1 MKTKLFLTV
10 LSIAVILMSGC
21 VKDEIYVGP
30 PTIAGVT
37 INPMAPGATDEV
49 IVTAQISDLK
59 GISSAKLFYKI
70 GSGSFISVDMTA
82 GTPASTYT
90 AIIPTQPLSTVVAYY
105 LQATN
110 VSNLTAVYPANAPTS
125 TSGYTVGA
133 PAIVINEVFSRGV
146 VSDPDW
152 IELYNSSNT
161 AVDISGYK
169 IYDAGGHDATKPK
182 MVIPAS
188 TTMAGKG
195 YYVIVVD
202 DAATANPTGSNFGL
216 SSTGDE
222 VWLESAA
229 GFVID
234 NVPIPA
240 IPIATNSYGRK
251 PDGSATF
258 EILTTVTKNAPNSA
272 TSATITG
279 LAILPLAPKA
289 ADVVTVSAT
298 VTDAQGLSSVKLW
311 YKIGAGTYASL
322 TMTAVANVYSGVIP
336 AQAAGS
342 VVSYYLEAI
351 NSVPLTSYSPET
363 APTTAA
369 TYTVASP
376 PVITGL
382 AKNPVVPGATDPV
395 VVSATITDA
404 VGFGTVKL
412 YYKVGAGSYSPITMT
427 ATGNVY
433 SATIPAQVATSIISY
448 YVEAINTVPLTSY
461 APATAPATP
470 ATYTV
475 SSLSSITGMAITP
488 TVPTPSDIVT
498 VSATITDIQGISV
511 SKLYYKIGA
520 GSYTSLTMTAVG
532 DVYSA
537 NIPAQVAGTVVSYYI
552 EVTNVSSLKT
562 YAPATAPATA
572 STYTVAGSPVIS
584 LMGKT
589 PSTPTSL
596 DQVTVSATVTGMIPT
611 GTVKLFYAI
620 GTGSYTELAMTP
632 VGDVYSAI
640 IPQQPAPST
649 ISYYI
654 EAKNSAS
661 LVTVLPAGAPT
672 TPDTYS
678 ILGPLVLNEVCG
690 SQIPDDDWVEFY
702 NSSGAELDISGFKII
717 KDGATTIWTA
727 PAGTKIAANG
737 YAVVP
742 TLVSEG
748 YGLLTA
754 GVSNTKAVKLEL
766 KTAGDVLLSF
776 IQKTASNLG
785 GASGHTT
792 GGSYARIP
800 NATGDWTVTTACTRG
815 TTNPSSK

>member
-1 MKTKLFLTV
+1 MKTKLFYTL
-10 LSIAVILMSGC
+10 LSIGLVLISGC
-21 VKDEIYVGP
+21 VKDEIPVIP
-30 PTIAGVT
+30 PTITGVT
-37 INPMAPGATDEV
+37 ISPLAPGATDEV
-49 IVTAQISDLK
+49 TVSALISDLK
-59 GISSAKLFYKI
+59 GVSEAKLFYKI
-70 GSGSFISVDMTA
+70 GTAAYVSVDMA
-82 GTPASTYT
+82 VGDTYT
-90 AIIPTQPLSTVVAYY
+90 GKIPANPLNTVISYY
-105 LQATN
+105 IQAKN
-110 VSNLTAVYPANAPTS
+110 VNNLTSVYPKTAPTAVNA
-125 TSGYTVGA
+125 YTVGA
-133 PAIVINEVFSRGV
+133 PAIVINELFSRGV
-146 VSDPDW
+146 VGDPDW

-169 IYDAGGHDATKPK
+169 IYDAGGQGGGIPK
-182 MVIPAS
+182 MAYPAG
-188 TTMAGKG
+188 TIIAAKG
-195 YYVIVVD
+195 YFTLVVD
-202 DAATANPTGSNFGL
+202 DAATANPTGSKFGL

-234 NVPIPA
+234 NVVIPA
-240 IPIATNSYGRK
+240 IPILTNSYGRK
-251 PDGSATF
+251 PDGTATW
-258 EILTTVTKNAPNSA
+258 EILTTITKNAPNSA
-272 TSATITG
+272 TAATITG
-279 LAILPLAPKA
+279 MAILPLAPKA
-289 ADVVTVSAT
+289 ADAVTVSAT

-311 YKIGAGTYASL
+311 YKIGAGTYTSV
-322 TMTAVANVYSGVIP
+322 TMTVAANVYSGVIP

-342 VVSYYLEAI
+342 EVSYYIEAT
-351 NSVPLTSYSPET
+351 NTLTLKTYAPIT
-363 APTTAA
+363 APTTGA

-376 PVITGL
+376 PAISGL
-382 AKNPVVPGATDPV
+382 AINPATPGATDAV
-395 VVSATITDA
+395 VVSATVTDA

-412 YYKVGAGSYSPITMT
+412 YYKVGAGSYTSINMT
-427 ATGNVY
+427 AVSNVY
-433 SATIPAQVATSIISY
+433 SATIPAQVAASVVSY
-448 YVEAINTVPLTSY
+448 YIEAINTVPLTSY
-461 APATAPATP
+461 APATAPATA

-475 SSLSSITGMAITP
+475 SSLSSITGMAIAP
-488 TVPTPSDIVT
+488 AVPTPSDIVA
-498 VSATITDIQGISV
+498 VSATITDIQGITIA
-511 SKLYYKIGA
+511 KLFYKIGA
-520 GSYTSLTMTAVG
+520 GSYTSLTMTAAG

-537 NIPAQVAGTVVSYYI
+537 NIPSQAAGTVISYYI
-552 EVTNVSSLKT
+552 EVTNVASLKT
-562 YAPATAPATA
+562 YSPATAPATP
-572 STYTVAGSPVIS
+572 STYTVAGPPAIS

-589 PSTPTSL
+589 PATPTSL

-620 GTGSYTELAMTP
+620 GTGSYAELAMTAA
-632 VGDVYSAI
+632 GDVYSAV

-654 EAKNSAS
+654 EAKNSVS

-702 NSSGAELDISGFKII
+702 NTSGAELDISGFKII
-717 KDGATTIWTA
+717 KDGAATIWTA

-742 TLVSEG
+742 TLASEG
-748 YGLLTA
+748 YGVLTA

-776 IQKTASNLG
+776 IQKTATNLG

-800 NATGDWTVTTACTRG
+800 NAIGDWTVTTACTRG
-815 TTNPSSK
+815 TANPSSK